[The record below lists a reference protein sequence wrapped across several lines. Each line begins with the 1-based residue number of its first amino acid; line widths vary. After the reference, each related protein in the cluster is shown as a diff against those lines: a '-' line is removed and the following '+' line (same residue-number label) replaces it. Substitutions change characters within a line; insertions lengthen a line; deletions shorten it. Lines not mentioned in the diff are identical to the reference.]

1 MLCGI
6 SWATE
11 QMQPLETQEEK
22 ESYSIG
28 YQVGRSMMVDEVE
41 IDFTRLTQGLQDAIK
56 GNTPPLSVEEMK
68 DLIVALKTKARD
80 IQMRKHQ
87 ESLVKNAQETE
98 RFLAENGKKEGVKTT
113 VSGLQYQILKDGS
126 DVSPTKENSVKV
138 HYKGTFIDGTE
149 FDNSIVKGE
158 PQKFKVDGVIKGW
171 TEALQIMKV
180 GSKWRIFVP
189 PDLAYG
195 RGGLGGKI
203 PGNKV
208 LVFEMELLAIE
219 EPNQPGKSLN

>member
-1 MLCGI
+1 MFLICGF
-6 SWATE
+6 SRADE
-11 QMQPLETQEEK
+11 SMPPLTSQNEK

-41 IDFTRLTQGLQDAIK
+41 VDFTRLTQGLQDAIN
-56 GNTPPLSVEEMK
+56 GNSPPLTEEEMK
-68 DLIVALKTKARD
+68 SLIVGLKTKARD

-87 ESLVKNAQETE
+87 ENLVKNAQESET
-98 RFLAENGKKEGVKTT
+98 FLAENGKKAGVKTT
-113 VSGLQYQILKDGS
+113 ASGLQYEIIKEGAG
-126 DVSPTKENSVKV
+126 VSPTPGNSIKV

-149 FDNSIVKGE
+149 FDNSIARGE
-158 PQKFKVDGVIKGW
+158 PQTFQVDGVIKGW
-171 TEALQIMKV
+171 TEALQMMHV

-208 LVFEMELLAIE
+208 LVFEMELLVIE
-219 EPNQPGKSLN
+219 ETD